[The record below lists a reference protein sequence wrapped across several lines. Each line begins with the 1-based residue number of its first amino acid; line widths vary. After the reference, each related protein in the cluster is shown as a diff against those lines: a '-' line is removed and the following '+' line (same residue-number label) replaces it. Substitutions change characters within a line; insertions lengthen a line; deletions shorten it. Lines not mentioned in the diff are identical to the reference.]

1 MLDMN
6 NEEHRLLVASVVKK
20 ERLDIAH
27 VLWFAMF
34 HGYKAVRFT
43 NGQVLEM
50 RTQTSLGKSLR
61 NFKTPKFLFIE
72 QNPEKNSS
80 YALAARSGARIMWI
94 LEGNKWLGRIED
106 GVLYDRHHYKLRNS
120 SEEREELRATSELLR
135 RGQTLPSVQGVER
148 RVECTR

>member
-6 NEEHRLLVASVVKK
+6 NEEHRLLVASVVKQ

-34 HGYKAVRFT
+34 HGHKTVRFT

-50 RTQTSLGKSLR
+50 RTQTTTGKSLR

-72 QNPEKNSS
+72 QNPERDST
-80 YALAARSGARIMWI
+80 YARASREGARIMWI

-106 GVLYDRHHYKLRNS
+106 GVLYNRHHYKVKSPDRN
-120 SEEREELRATSELLR
+120 ELRAGAERLRELGHCR
-135 RGQTLPSVQGVER
+135 
-148 RVECTR
+148 